1 MPSNG
6 TITFNGNEY
15 LVRSDVA
22 DGIYKIEI
30 GIRPIGKVRL
40 NRSDSW
46 KKKDGTFRREA
57 VQRWYEYKDLL
68 KYVIQTLNVNIA
80 DTNDLEIQAWFQM
93 PKGWSAKK
101 KARMTGM
108 LHDVKPDADNIAKG
122 VMDSLFEHDQQIGI
136 LHVEKHWGDKDS
148 LYMTFRNWGS

>member
-1 MPSNG
+1 
-6 TITFNGNEY
+6 
-15 LVRSDVA
+15 
-22 DGIYKIEI
+22 
-30 GIRPIGKVRL
+30 
-40 NRSDSW
+40 
-46 KKKDGTFRREA
+46 
-57 VQRWYEYKDLL
+57 
-68 KYVIQTLNVNIA
+68 
-80 DTNDLEIQAWFQM
+80 M